1 MSRSHSGF
9 GRTPPPSHGPRP
21 KWCAPPSHLL
31 PSQLPKNPTP
41 PAKTG
46 KAGRAGTRRSAKA
59 VCPHRPAPSQKTHLP
74 PAELRLHGQR
84 TPPGSARYRRRGR
97 PRRPEGRCER
107 RCDHRPWK
115 QARSSERE
123 KGVAQRQKKI
133 FWGGTERERL
143 GRLIRSPE
151 SSRFLLC
158 LFPCG
163 RSPSLSALTSIKL
176 KLCALPWG
184 PPLTA
189 YSRSSF
195 LRLRRSL
202 ISDTADRRSSLLI
215 GTPDL

>member
-1 MSRSHSGF
+1 MTPERVNRRQRQGRGSMSNSWVDRDNNTPIFLRNIHPLNVPRKDDNLIPQSLNPAYKCPDAQPTAGKSNALIAKQMKGDE
-9 GRTPPPSHGPRP
+9 GRT
-21 KWCAPPSHLL
+21 A
-31 PSQLPKNPTP
+31 TP
-41 PAKTG
+41 W
-46 KAGRAGTRRSAKA
+46 
-59 VCPHRPAPSQKTHLP
+59 H
-74 PAELRLHGQR
+74 EL
-84 TPPGSARYRRRGR
+84 
-97 PRRPEGRCER
+97 
-107 RCDHRPWK
+107 
-115 QARSSERE
+115 
-123 KGVAQRQKKI
+123 QKKNLG
-133 FWGGTERERL
+133 WTERDRL